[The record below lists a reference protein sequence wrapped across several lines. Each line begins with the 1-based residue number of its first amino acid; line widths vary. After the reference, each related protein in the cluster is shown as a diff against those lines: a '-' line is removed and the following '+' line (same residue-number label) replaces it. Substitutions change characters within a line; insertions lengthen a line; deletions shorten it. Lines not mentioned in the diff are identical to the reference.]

1 MTDKTNEL
9 KDAVQKIAN
18 WEMPKTGKYGTQGE
32 QLIIQDYAQNALTI
46 LAGYDHAAAELR
58 WIPIRSADD
67 LPKESGEYLFQYRDD
82 DWDDEKTQEM
92 SYGACYDMTPFTLW
106 PFEIQETPSLGIN
119 GPKVGES
126 KGAAFEVKTFIA
138 WMPLPKPYT
147 EPADKIAE
155 VGEREGV

>member
-18 WEMPKTGKYGTQGE
+18 WEMPKTGKYWDDEKTQEMSYGACYGTQGE

-82 DWDDEKTQEM
+82 D
-92 SYGACYDMTPFTLW
+92 MTPFTLW

-147 EPADKIAE
+147 EPSDNIAE